1 MALSKVS
8 EIMQEAYSEHKAVM
22 CFECVNYEQI
32 AWSIETA
39 EEEKRPVILMLY
51 YDMTFIQKQGNLCK
65 WQNRWQKKHLY
76 P

>member
-51 YDMTFIQKQGNLCK
+51 YDMTFYTEAREFMQMSIPLAIK
-65 WQNRWQKKHLY
+65 
-76 P
+76 